1 MFDVLREQMLAGS
14 KLDQAIKDNN
24 VSLVQELIEQ
34 NPDQNIIDGE
44 ISGVPKIMYAAQN
57 GFWDI
62 VKVLFNEGAEIDCK
76 IEYRNRY
83 FVHECIENA
92 PEKILKAVLDYAN
105 LNNKNHNGE
114 NSLLIAINK
123 GRKEAV
129 DYIMENKR
137 VDFSSFDKK
146 GNNAAHLAAQK
157 DDRDLFVKLIKAKCP
172 LDKENSDGKT
182 PLDLID
188 DLEYKDNLYQKIGKV
203 EKDKSQ
209 SSVKEE
215 VKENSEKEIKPV
227 VAGLSKIKRK

>member
-34 NPDQNIIDGE
+34 NPDQNIVDGE

-62 VKVLFNEGAEIDCK
+62 VKVLFNENAEIDCK

-105 LNNKNHNGE
+105 LNNKNH
-114 NSLLIAINK
+114 
-123 GRKEAV
+123 
-129 DYIMENKR
+129 
-137 VDFSSFDKK
+137 KK
-146 GNNAAHLAAQK
+146 
-157 DDRDLFVKLIKAKCP
+157 
-172 LDKENSDGKT
+172 
-182 PLDLID
+182 
-188 DLEYKDNLYQKIGKV
+188 
-203 EKDKSQ
+203 
-209 SSVKEE
+209 
-215 VKENSEKEIKPV
+215 
-227 VAGLSKIKRK
+227 